1 MANFG
6 EEAEHLARHGGSL
19 VINMGSVTPEGI
31 SNYLL
36 ALKAYNHHEGPVLF
50 DPVGAGATQTRR
62 EALSTIMA
70 GGYFHVIKGN
80 ESEIKAIL
88 GQTDQQQKG
97 VDSSSSS
104 SSSLEKASLVKEL
117 AIKERNVAVLTGA
130 TDYLSDGDRTYSVHN
145 GSTYLSQITGSGCV
159 LGATIAAYM
168 AAHKSD
174 RLLATL
180 AAMLVYEIAAER
192 AAERSDV
199 KGPGTFVPAFL
210 DELYSISE
218 ETTTGNS
225 EWLDAA
231 KVEAVGIK
239 SSA

>member
-6 EEAEHLARHGGSL
+6 EEAESLARHGGSL

-31 SNYLL
+31 SNYLQ
-36 ALKAYNHHEGPVLF
+36 ALNAYNHHGFPVLF

-62 EALSTIMA
+62 EALKTIMA

-80 ESEIKAIL
+80 ESEIKAVL

-104 SSSLEKASLVKEL
+104 SALEKASLVKEL
-117 AIKERNVAVLTGA
+117 AIKEGNVAILTGA
-130 TDYLSDGDRTYSVHN
+130 TDYLSDGDRTYSVDN
-145 GSTYLSQITGSGCV
+145 GSIYLSKITGSGCV
-159 LGATIAAYM
+159 LGSIIAAYM
-168 AAHKSD
+168 SAHRSD

-210 DELYSISE
+210 DELYNITE
-218 ETTTGNS
+218 ETSTGNS
-225 EWLDAA
+225 EWLKAA
-231 KVEAVGIK
+231 KVEAIDTN
-239 SSA
+239 SNA

>member
-6 EEAEHLARHGGSL
+6 GEAEYLAQHGGSL

-36 ALKAYNHHEGPVLF
+36 ALKAYNDDGGPVLF

-62 EALSTIMA
+62 EALKTIMA

-80 ESEIKAIL
+80 ENEIKAIL
-88 GQTDQQQKG
+88 GRTEQQQKG

-104 SSSLEKASLVKEL
+104 SPLEKASLAKEL

-130 TDYLSDGDRTYSVHN
+130 TDYLSDGDHTYSVSN
-145 GSTYLSQITGSGCV
+145 GSTYLSKITGSGCV
-159 LGATIAAYM
+159 LGTIIAAYM
-168 AAHKSD
+168 SVHKSD

-199 KGPGTFVPAFL
+199 KGPGTFVPALL
-210 DELYSISE
+210 DELYSITE
-218 ETTTGNS
+218 ETSRGNS
-225 EWLDAA
+225 EWLKAA
-231 KVEAVGIK
+231 KVEAVDMN
-239 SSA
+239 SNA